1 MTIGMCHHFEVC
13 ERSGCVL
20 EAPGLAR
27 AFAAD
32 IFAESPAAARAQH
45 RAVFPE
51 DQIIG
56 VKKPRSWSCGG
67 GRWVA

>member
-1 MTIGMCHHFEVC
+1 VFWK
-13 ERSGCVL
+13 R
-20 EAPGLAR
+20 PGWPR

-51 DQIIG
+51 DDHRRQEAEEL
-56 VKKPRSWSCGG
+56 VVRRRPL
-67 GRWVA
+67 GRVAQERAP